1 MPAQRRSVYQL
12 YAQTAASGVLFNRFK
27 KKEQDVNI
35 YIKVLPRLK
44 DIKPL
49 SIFLFIAIIIIWWTD
64 LIDIKFKYTRNNMQT
79 CSILSSYLIEVELS
93 FNKCVQSGRSVIT
106 HKLIINLLLIAQC
119 NGFKMK
125 QCCSLKFGFGLENLL
140 NRSSFSLRW
149 RESWIFISRALKT
162 VTAGTS
168 LCYTV
173 SLLNDGFYET
183 LENVMFPKDCE
194 LI

>member
-27 KKEQDVNI
+27 KKEKDVNI

-49 SIFLFIAIIIIWWTD
+49 SIFLFIAMIIIWWTD
-64 LIDIKFKYTRNNMQT
+64 LIDIKFKYSRNNMQT

-93 FNKCVQSGRSVIT
+93 FNKCVQSRRSVIT

-119 NGFKMK
+119 NGFNMK
-125 QCCSLKFGFGLENLL
+125 QRCFGLENLL
-140 NRSSFSLRW
+140 NWSSFSLRW
-149 RESWIFISRALKT
+149 RESWILISRALKT

-183 LENVMFPKDCE
+183 LENLMFPKNYE